1 MNHYSPNPHRAR
13 KLDTLCL
20 TADQIA
26 DLLIADDP
34 RALSLASRR
43 RHLQQCPECN
53 QEFTHME
60 SLLGSLRYSATM
72 NAAHVQK
79 PAPKLH
85 VAAASA
91 QHNERRS
98 SVWMLV
104 AATLA
109 AIFALPFVHHAGTD
123 PLSAVN
129 NFFNRPAAAMAKTAP
144 AVTNEAG
151 DEALLRGISQDLS
164 ASVPSSLE
172 LLADPASRFANA
184 PQPVDDDAAPR

>member
-1 MNHYSPNPHRAR
+1 MNRYSPNSNPAR

-20 TADQIA
+20 TADQIS

-34 RALSLASRR
+34 TALSLASRQ

-72 NAAHVQK
+72 SAARVQK
-79 PAPKLH
+79 PASKLR
-85 VAAASA
+85 VAADSNR
-91 QHNERRS
+91 HNERRS
-98 SVWMLV
+98 SVWALV

-109 AIFALPFVHHAGTD
+109 AAFALPFVHHAGAD
-123 PLSAVN
+123 PLAAVN
-129 NFFNRPAAAMAKTAP
+129 TFFSRPAATAKAAP
-144 AVTNEAG
+144 AVTTEAG
-151 DEALLRGISQDLS
+151 DEALLQGISQDLS

-184 PQPVDDDAAPR
+184 QPVDDDDAPR

>member
-1 MNHYSPNPHRAR
+1 MNRYRPNPNPAR
-13 KLDTLCL
+13 KLYTLCL

-34 RALSLASRR
+34 TALSLASRR

-72 NAAHVQK
+72 NAARVQK
-79 PAPKLH
+79 PAPQLR
-85 VAAASA
+85 VAAASR

-98 SVWMLV
+98 SMWALV

-109 AIFALPFVHHAGTD
+109 AAFALPFVHHASAD
-123 PLSAVN
+123 PAVAVN
-129 NFFNRPAAAMAKTAP
+129 TFFSRPAATTAKTVP
-144 AVTNEAG
+144 AAVNEAG
-151 DEALLRGISQDLS
+151 DESLLQGISQDLS

-172 LLADPASRFANA
+172 LLSAPASRFANA
-184 PQPVDDDAAPR
+184 HPVDDDDTPR